1 MDGKKWWVH
10 GTVQLSQPINTCIMK
25 TTSKFPAELRA
36 VAVAAAL
43 CAIGSPAWAATQ
55 VNLLQATAKMQLG
68 GTTVVNTTQSRINPS
83 GFAGVDQYYNLSSGS
98 NFGSI
103 HTFGSTLGN
112 FGSLSYGRGVY
123 DVSGA
128 FKIVMTISNTTSVAQ
143 VAKFDFHITPGPLYN
158 SIASPLT
165 GSDFL
170 TSGVVF
176 DIKRDGA
183 TVWGSSATLNSTAAG
198 TTFASSGVTDFYTG
212 ADTYYRVNGVDK
224 SIDLGVI
231 NAGQSIELSYQIDSF
246 ARGSSVKGADRI
258 IPETSYVI
266 PAQWIEPCAN
276 GGYGYGVIC
285 DPTKRI
291 FVPERTVIVPAR
303 TIPGD
308 VSGSYSGTGD
318 PFDID
323 LNGNVLIDA
332 NKKRSYDP
340 LGFSVNLSP
349 VVTAV
354 PEPSTYAL
362 MFGGLGLM
370 AWMARR
376 RRS

>member
-1 MDGKKWWVH
+1 
-10 GTVQLSQPINTCIMK
+10 MK
-25 TTSKFPAELRA
+25 TTSKSQSDLRA

-68 GTTVVNTTQSRINPS
+68 GTTVVNTVQSRNDPS
-83 GFAGVDQYYNLSSGS
+83 GFANVDQYYGLTSGPNL
-98 NFGSI
+98 GSI

-112 FGSLSYGRGVY
+112 FGSLSYGRGIY

-143 VAKFDFHITPGPLYN
+143 AAKFDFHITPGPLYN

-165 GSDFL
+165 GTDFL

-176 DIKRDGA
+176 DIKKNGA

-198 TTFASSGVTDFYTG
+198 TTFVSSGVTDFYKG

-231 NAGQSIELSYQIDSF
+231 DAGQSIELSYQIDSF

-266 PAQWIEPCAN
+266 PAQWIETCAN
-276 GGYGYGVIC
+276 GGYGYGYGVVC
-285 DPTKRI
+285 DPSTRV
-291 FVPERTVIVPAR
+291 FVPERTVIVPAQV
-303 TIPGD
+303 IPGN

-323 LNGNVLIDA
+323 LNGNVIIDA

-349 VVTAV
+349 AVTAV

-362 MFGGLGLM
+362 MFGGLGLI

>member
-1 MDGKKWWVH
+1 VGKFESLH
-10 GTVQLSQPINTCIMK
+10 SLNICIMK
-25 TTSKFPAELRA
+25 NSLKFPTGLRA
-36 VAVAAAL
+36 IAVAAAL
-43 CAIGSPAWAATQ
+43 CAIGSPARAATQ

-68 GTTVVNTTQSRINPS
+68 GTTVVDTTQSRTNPL
-83 GFAGVDQYYNLSSGS
+83 GFAKVDQYYNLASGS

-143 VAKFDFHITPGPLYN
+143 AAKFDFHITPGPLYN
-158 SIASPLT
+158 AIGSPLT

-176 DIKRDGA
+176 DIKKDGA

-198 TTFASSGVTDFYTG
+198 TTFASSGVTDFYAG

-276 GGYGYGVIC
+276 QGYGYGVVC
-285 DPTKRI
+285 DPTQRI
-291 FVPERTVIVPAR
+291 FVPERTVIVPAQ
-303 TIPGD
+303 TIPGE
-308 VSGSYSGTGD
+308 VSGSYAGTGD

-323 LNGNVLIDA
+323 LNGNVIIDA
-332 NKKRSYDP
+332 TKKRSYDP
-340 LGFSVNLSP
+340 IGFSVNLSP

-354 PEPSTYAL
+354 PEPSGYAL
-362 MFGGLGLM
+362 MFAGLGLM
-370 AWMARR
+370 AWVARR

>member
-1 MDGKKWWVH
+1 
-10 GTVQLSQPINTCIMK
+10 MK

-36 VAVAAAL
+36 VAVAAAF
-43 CAIGSPAWAATQ
+43 CAMGSPSWAATQ
-55 VNLLQATAKMQLG
+55 VTLLQATAKMQLG
-68 GTTVVNTTQSRINPS
+68 GTTVVNSTQSRNNPL
-83 GFAGVDQYYNLSSGS
+83 GFSGVDQYYNQSSGS

-112 FGSLSYGRGVY
+112 FGSLSYGRGVF

-143 VAKFDFHITPGPLYN
+143 AAKFDFHITPGPLYN
-158 SIASPLT
+158 SIRSPLT

-176 DIKRDGA
+176 DIKKDGA
-183 TVWGSSATLNSTAAG
+183 TVWGSSATLNSTASG
-198 TTFASSGVTDFYTG
+198 TTFTSSGFTDFYAG

-276 GGYGYGVIC
+276 GGYGYGYGVVC
-285 DPTKRI
+285 DPNNRI
-291 FVPERTVIVPAR
+291 FVPERTVIVPAQ
-303 TIPGD
+303 TIPGE
-308 VSGSYSGTGD
+308 VSGSNAGTGD

-323 LNGNVLIDA
+323 LNGNVIIDA
-332 NKKRSYDP
+332 TKKRSYDP
-340 LGFSVNLSP
+340 VGFSVNLSP
-349 VVTAV
+349 AVTAV

-370 AWMARR
+370 AWVARR